1 LSWHFANLTSIWQ
14 VWWVFVFIDDIWIT
28 NTFFVYIVNSKANFQ
43 CLHSWNL
50 NFTLFFVYI
59 AHFNAN
65 FKCYLNRWN
74 LNFAQFEFGESKK
87 WRKTVNVVTCRTRQT
102 HQTRQ
107 AFYGILVKFWTCSEM
122 TFYVTIQTCH
132 ICQKPFLKKMW
143 LPLPNSCKW
152 WASLSNAARVAIA

>member
-1 LSWHFANLTSIWQ
+1 MVFCKFCKYLVSMASIC
-14 VWWVFVFIDDIWIT
+14 F
-28 NTFFVYIVNSKANFQ
+28 
-43 CLHSWNL
+43 HSWCL

-65 FKCYLNRWN
+65 FKCYLNSWY
-74 LNFAQFEFGESKK
+74 LNFAHFGESGGSKMC
-87 WRKTVNVVTCRTRQT
+87 RKTGNVVTCRTRQT

-107 AFYGILVKFWTCSEM
+107 AFYGILVKFWTCSKM

-132 ICQKPFLKKMW
+132 IYQKSFLRKMW

-152 WASLSNAARVAIA
+152 WASLSNVALVAIA